1 MATWR
6 KVLVEGLDLTG
17 ADVTNNE
24 KDLVIGAGLSLGG
37 IAATSAATQESNNI
51 LLGADGDVT
60 IAINIDGQ
68 TDLGSS
74 VVGSDLILVA
84 DVSDS
89 NSIKKTT
96 VADIIGS
103 VDTGVTSIT
112 SGNGL
117 TANSSATGAVT
128 INLDTSTLST
138 QTVSS
143 TTEFIVSNSG
153 DTEGVAA
160 ASNIE
165 LEVFSNTNTA
175 FIDLAALSVG
185 AEGTASGD
193 GSIAYNSSTG
203 EFTYTPPDL
212 SSYSTTDRF
221 ASAFSYTGGSAAG
234 PTGTLTVTGGSD
246 VSFGAIPSASNTA
259 SGVVTTSVQSF
270 AGKKTFTGEVIVQG
284 NFTVSG
290 TTTTIDTE
298 TLTVEDA
305 NIILADPSTA
315 YSTDDTG
322 AGTANSAADRG
333 GITLVSHHGTVESH
347 FAAATW
353 SSSGNL
359 TGWQVRDTSDYSGAT
374 DVAQDDFPLSI
385 MEFNSASPGS
395 GDNAAG
401 IGSFRFDTTSGELYL
416 RTA

>member
-17 ADVTNNE
+17 TDVTNNQ

-37 IAATSAATQESNNI
+37 AAATSAATQESNNI

-117 TANSSATGAVT
+117 TANTSATGAVT
-128 INLDTSTLST
+128 IDLDTSTLGT
-138 QTVSS
+138 QAVSS
-143 TTEFIVSNSG
+143 ATEFVVSNSS

-160 ASNIE
+160 ASAIG
-165 LEVFSNTNTA
+165 LGVFDNSTTA
-175 FIDLAALSVG
+175 FIDLTNLSVTV
-185 AEGTASGD
+185 ASAGTAGLEYNNTSGV
-193 GSIAYNSSTG
+193 
-203 EFTYTPPDL
+203 FTYTPPDL
-212 SSYSTTDRF
+212 SSYQTISGDVH
-221 ASAFSYTGGSAAG
+221 ASSFTYTGGTTNG
-234 PTGTLTVTGGSD
+234 PTGTLTLSD
-246 VSFGAIPSASNTA
+246 SSTVGFGAIPSASA
-259 SGVVTTSVQSF
+259 SDSGVVTTDIQSF

-290 TTTTIDTE
+290 LTTTIDTQ
-298 TLTVEDA
+298 TLTVEDT

-322 AGTANSAADRG
+322 ASAANTAADRG
-333 GITLVSHHGTVESH
+333 GITLVSHHGTQESH

-353 SSSGNL
+353 KSGGNL

-385 MEFNSASPGS
+385 MEFNSTSPGS

-401 IGSFRFDTTSGELYL
+401 IGSFRFDTSLGELYL